1 MEVECDVNN
10 HRVDHSLSLG
20 NGLDGDTHP
29 RLSSPLRAT
38 GTTAIK
44 NPSDGPWGAFCRI
57 EKRCQLSTRRFAMNV
72 LEGYTIAFLLGMV
85 TMVLFYFST
94 RQFRPGP
101 GPY

>member
-1 MEVECDVNN
+1 MEVECDFNN

-44 NPSDGPWGAFCRI
+44 THQTGRG
-57 EKRCQLSTRRFAMNV
+57 E
-72 LEGYTIAFLLGMV
+72 
-85 TMVLFYFST
+85 LFVVS
-94 RQFRPGP
+94 RSVVNCLHGGLP
-101 GPY
+101 